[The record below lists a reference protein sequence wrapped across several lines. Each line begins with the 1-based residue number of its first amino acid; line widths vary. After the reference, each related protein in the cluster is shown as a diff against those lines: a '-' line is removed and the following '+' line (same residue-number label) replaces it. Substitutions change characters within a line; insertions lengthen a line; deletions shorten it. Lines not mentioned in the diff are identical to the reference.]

1 MPVFLQIS
9 VDVRMSNKE
18 INIITDTFGNKLY
31 TTYYPGNS
39 DAYTISI
46 IGVMIFHGMAEDQ
59 RSFDLFASK
68 FQRLGMDVFCTDFS
82 GHGRSTGVMPMGE
95 NGDSILA
102 DQVNKAKMKF
112 QELSHLNDSQIFMI
126 GHSLGARAI
135 LSSQLTE
142 SSPVNGCILIG
153 PAVYLDFEFGEDLE
167 DNLSPANPNNNIF
180 ILVGDLED
188 ICPPNYALRLY
199 QKLTNDTSIDTPEN
213 AIFKTTS
220 GLTRELRILKWLTHT
235 NEAFSI
241 RTVQLSAL
249 WIQEIVL
256 GESHIQTNSSYFAF
270 EDFRVYFSILEIIG
284 IYLLIIYS
292 NKMIKL
298 ISEENKNEVLINLR
312 LFDSKIINPKKY
324 FSVKIPILLG
334 GLGISAIIGFL
345 LVLLPIGT
353 PIFTLLYFCPVT
365 GYGFMMLILYKT
377 NRMPGYEGKWKSRI
391 KESFK
396 SITWI
401 NVLLGMLFLGSVAF
415 LLAYYFNGYM
425 YNFFPRKTKVLWFFI
440 LLVLS
445 PIGFYVLQLE
455 SEEIKTTFPEKSKY
469 LFINYIIFLLPYI
482 IGSLSV
488 FLFGYFIFIPDAINN
503 IILLVIVLLM
513 GNLLQQ
519 IWRKPLFTALAQS
532 FLFFFLLLP
541 RGQLMAF
548 FM

>member
-1 MPVFLQIS
+1 VSLQIS

-18 INIITDTFGNKLY
+18 INIITDTFGNNLY

-39 DAYTISI
+39 DTYPISNF
-46 IGVMIFHGMAEDQ
+46 GVMIFHGMAEDQ

-68 FQRLGMDVFCTDFS
+68 FQRLWMDVFCTDFS

-126 GHSLGARAI
+126 GHSFGARAI

-167 DNLSPANPNNNIF
+167 DNLSPANPNTNIF

-213 AIFKTTS
+213 VVFKTTS

-235 NEAFSI
+235 NEAFSF

-249 WIQEIVL
+249 WIQEIIL
-256 GESHIQTNSSYFAF
+256 GESHIQSNSSYFAF

-284 IYLLIIYS
+284 VLLSLIYS
-292 NKMIKL
+292 YKTINL
-298 ISEENKNEVLINLR
+298 NSVENKNEEIMNLKIS
-312 LFDSKIINPKKY
+312 DSKIINPKKY
-324 FSVKIPILLG
+324 FLVKIPILLG
-334 GLGISAIIGFL
+334 CLGISAVIGFL

-353 PIFTLLYFCPVT
+353 PIFSLLYFCPLT
-365 GYGFMMLILYKT
+365 GYGILLLILYKT
-377 NRMPGYEGKWKSRI
+377 NRMPGYKGKWKARI
-391 KESFK
+391 NESFK
-396 SITWI
+396 SINWI
-401 NVLLGMLFLGSVAF
+401 NVIIGLLILGSITL
-415 LLAYYFNGYM
+415 LLAYFFNGYM
-425 YNFFPRKTKVLWFFI
+425 YTFFPGNVKVIWLFI

-445 PIGFYVLQLE
+445 PIGFYVLQIEL
-455 SEEIKTTFPEKSKY
+455 EEIKITYPENPKY
-469 LFINYIIFLLPYI
+469 LFLNYFIFLLPYI
-482 IGSLSV
+482 AGSLSV

-503 IILLVIVLLM
+503 IVLLAIVLLM

-519 IWRKPLFTALAQS
+519 IWKKPLFTALAQS